1 VGHTVGCELLSFLD
15 AYSGYHQIPLAK
27 ADQPTTTFI
36 TPFGCFCYVKM
47 SFGLKNTRG
56 TYYWCMQS
64 CFEGQIEHNLE
75 VYVDDIIIKPWLGN
89 SLILILEETFTNLKH
104 FNIRLNPKMH
114 LWGPLTQTSGVHHH
128 QAQNRS
134 KS

>member
-47 SFGLKNTRG
+47 SFGLKNMRG

-75 VYVDDIIIKPWLGN
+75 VYVDDIIIKP
-89 SLILILEETFTNLKH
+89 
-104 FNIRLNPKMH
+104 
-114 LWGPLTQTSGVHHH
+114 
-128 QAQNRS
+128 
-134 KS
+134 